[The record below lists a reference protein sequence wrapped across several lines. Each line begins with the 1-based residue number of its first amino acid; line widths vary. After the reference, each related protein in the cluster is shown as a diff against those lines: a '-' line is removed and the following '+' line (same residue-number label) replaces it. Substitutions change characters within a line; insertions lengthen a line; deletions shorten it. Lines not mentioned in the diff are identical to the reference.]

1 MDPPMTHLRFQQ
13 RPLGSTVCDSRSG
26 IDRARCCL
34 LHFQGARGAVTIHV
48 RDHPPQTAIPG
59 APLIRRQGS
68 TIRVTMA
75 PATE

>member
-1 MDPPMTHLRFQQ
+1 MTRLQQ
-13 RPLGSTVCDSRSG
+13 RPLGPWCAIPGPAKTG
-26 IDRARCCL
+26 PAAAT
-34 LHFQGARGAVTIHV
+34 FTFMGARGAVTMHV